1 MTDYQPLLARA
12 IGALER
18 NTGEARRAIYDRA
31 RQALLNQLRAVN
43 PPLADPD
50 ITRERLALEDA
61 IRKIE
66 TQAAQANPEA
76 TRAPR
81 PPSTAPRVPAAAA
94 PAAPREP
101 AVAAAQPRPSAPPRP
116 PAMRPAEPRMA
127 VSAAARGGVAPPAPR
142 DFDRPMPRAPQ
153 ARGTPARERD
163 ARS

>member
-81 PPSTAPRVPAAAA
+81 PPSAAPRA
-94 PAAPREP
+94 PAARRAP
-101 AVAAAQPRPSAPPRP
+101 AAAAQPRPSAPPRP

-127 VSAAARGGVAPPAPR
+127 VSAAARGGVAPPVPR
-142 DFDRPMPRAPQ
+142 
-153 ARGTPARERD
+153 
-163 ARS
+163 

>member
-61 IRKIE
+61 IRKVE

-76 TRAPR
+76 RAPR
-81 PPSTAPRVPAAAA
+81 PAAPAPRAPAPAARPRA
-94 PAAPREP
+94 PAAP
-101 AVAAAQPRPSAPPRP
+101 AQPRP
-116 PAMRPAEPRMA
+116 
-127 VSAAARGGVAPPAPR
+127 
-142 DFDRPMPRAPQ
+142 
-153 ARGTPARERD
+153 
-163 ARS
+163 

>member
-81 PPSTAPRVPAAAA
+81 PPSAAPRVPA

-101 AVAAAQPRPSAPPRP
+101 AAAAAQPRAP
-116 PAMRPAEPRMA
+116 ATRPAEPRTA
-127 VSAAARGGVAPPAPR
+127 VSATTRGSVAPPLPR
-142 DFDRPMPRAPQ
+142 DIDRPMPRAPQ
-153 ARGTPARERD
+153 A
-163 ARS
+163 